1 MNEYE
6 NQVLECHKAFGVA
19 EHKSFSKDLLTLR
32 KTLIAEETKELFDEI
47 DCAVKEL
54 EIEKNVSHETFE
66 RLMKEIADLQY
77 VLSGMVVTF
86 GLPMQ
91 EAFRRVHISNM
102 SKLGPD
108 GKPIFREDGKYIK
121 GPNYKKPDLS
131 DLKPDIS

>member
-6 NQVLECHKAFGVA
+6 EQVLECHKAFGVA
-19 EHKSFSKDLLTLR
+19 EHKPFTKDLLTLR

-47 DCAVKEL
+47 DSAISEVERGAV
-54 EIEKNVSHETFE
+54 VSHETFE

-91 EAFRRVHISNM
+91 EAFRRVHQSNM

-121 GPNYKKPDLS
+121 GPNYKKPNLS
-131 DLKPDIS
+131 DLSQDIL